1 MRVDSGGVTTA
12 ASHLADRAGEVT
24 ELVTRCAGLPA
35 GLSDR
40 PLRDGVAVLADVAA
54 DVFELVGRDLALLAT
69 KVRAGALLYDR
80 VETGLAETGLAAAAE
95 LR

>member
-1 MRVDSGGVTTA
+1 MEMRVDSGGLTTA
-12 ASHLADRAGEVT
+12 ASHLAHRAGEVT
-24 ELVTRCAGLPA
+24 DQVHRCAGVPA

-40 PLRDGVAVLADVAA
+40 ALRDGASMLADVAA

-69 KVRAGALLYDR
+69 TVRAGALLYDR
-80 VETGLAETGLAAAAE
+80 VETGLAAAAE

>member
-1 MRVDSGGVTTA
+1 VEMRVDSGGLTTA
-12 ASHLADRAGEVT
+12 ASHLAHRAREVT
-24 ELVTRCAGLPA
+24 DQVHRCAGVPA

-40 PLRDGVAVLADVAA
+40 ALRDGASMLADVAA

-69 KVRAGALLYDR
+69 TVRAGALLYDR
-80 VETGLAETGLAAAAE
+80 VETGLAAAAE